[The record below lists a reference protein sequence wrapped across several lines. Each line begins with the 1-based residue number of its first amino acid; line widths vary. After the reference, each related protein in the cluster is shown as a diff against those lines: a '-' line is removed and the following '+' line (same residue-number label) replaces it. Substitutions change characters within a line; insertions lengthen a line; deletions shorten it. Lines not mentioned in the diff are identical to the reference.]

1 MICKMKIQTS
11 MSVVTDTETFLKCLN
26 LNFNLD
32 LHSLLTKR
40 TLTTLLPHSENFVLW
55 SLCHLA
61 ALPLVEYL

>member
-11 MSVVTDTETFLKCLN
+11 TSVVTDTETFLKCLN

-40 TLTTLLPHSENFVLW
+40 TLTTLLPHSENFGLSVT
-55 SLCHLA
+55 
-61 ALPLVEYL
+61 